1 MNKIQKEIT
10 DTFLFDTYAI
20 MEIINKN
27 EAYKKYLDADI
38 IINDFI
44 FAELCY
50 NFIKEKHSMLKETLD
65 KYAQHISHAEPE
77 TIRKAMEFRLSWK
90 DRNVSITDCIGYL
103 MAKDLGIM
111 FLTGDKE
118 FENIENVEF
127 VK

>member
-1 MNKIQKEIT
+1 MPR
-10 DTFLFDTYAI
+10 TFLFDTYAI

-27 EAYKKYLDADI
+27 KAYEKYLDSDI

-50 NFIKEKHSMLKETLD
+50 NLTKEKHPLLKETLD

-77 TIRKAMEFRLSWK
+77 TIRKAMEFRLKWK
-90 DRNVSITDCIGYL
+90 DRHVSIADCIGFM
-103 MAKDLGIM
+103 MAQELEIR

-118 FENIENVEF
+118 FELMENVEF

>member
-1 MNKIQKEIT
+1 MNEIT
-10 DTFLFDTYAI
+10 GGMTETFLFDTYAI
-20 MEIINKN
+20 MEIIDEN
-27 EAYKKYLDADI
+27 EAYKIYLDSDI

-50 NFIKEKHSMLKETLD
+50 NLTKEKHPKLKEILD

-77 TIRKAMEFRLSWK
+77 TIRKAMEYRLSWK
-90 DRNVSITDCIGYL
+90 DRNVSITDCIGYV
-103 MAKDLGIM
+103 MAKDLGIK

-118 FENIENVEF
+118 FENMENVEF

>member
-1 MNKIQKEIT
+1 MNEIKREKE
-10 DTFLFDTYAI
+10 TFLFDTYAI

-27 EAYKKYLDADI
+27 SSYEKYLDDDI

-50 NFIKEKHSMLKETLD
+50 NLIKENHPKLKETLD

-77 TIRKAMEFRLSWK
+77 TIKKAMEFRLRWR
-90 DRNVSITDCIGYL
+90 DRNVSISDCIGYI
-103 MAKDLGIM
+103 MAKDLGIR

-118 FENIENVEF
+118 FKDIEYVEF